1 MHDLDYTFEERF
13 HDHMADMNSIPA
25 NATWAIVPTVGQV
38 KFPQHDHSTWLS
50 NSSSLVNY
58 VCENNQLGESGGHGV
73 MPQFY
78 YIPVCEFPYINKGWM
93 AHGEP
98 GFGDVEFNDCSI
110 FISESFGPGVY
121 DQQCLTMIVLALI
134 PSLACAWFVK
144 LGNDAKKKP
153 DVKWFFPMK
162 PNLNEKLLCISVF
175 VGVFHAIRC
184 IDPSGY
190 AGRLQIKNIHT
201 LATGFCVAGPIHVGL
216 MLVTSWITIIDGGK
230 KKRAPR
236 WARVLYNL
244 GVWSSYASE
253 LGLGLLE
260 YRMPALNDSGALD
273 GAITGVKYLVSVLW
287 CVVYCILCFL
297 YGMRISN
304 MLKGKGE
311 INPQA
316 KRIRKMCRLGTVG
329 FFFGALVKVFG
340 VFGREFKI
348 CQTVTPCDPIIE
360 LMIPIFVYFL
370 QVRRANERKWLQPPP
385 HPLLNQHFP
394 TQFVSVWLPRWL
406 ALGAVPHRLHLSTCP
421 KGKEG
426 DDTFS
431 RGSNWKKTV

>member
-1 MHDLDYTFEERF
+1 
-13 HDHMADMNSIPA
+13 
-25 NATWAIVPTVGQV
+25 
-38 KFPQHDHSTWLS
+38 
-50 NSSSLVNY
+50 
-58 VCENNQLGESGGHGV
+58 
-73 MPQFY
+73 
-78 YIPVCEFPYINKGWM
+78 
-93 AHGEP
+93 
-98 GFGDVEFNDCSI
+98 
-110 FISESFGPGVY
+110 
-121 DQQCLTMIVLALI
+121 
-134 PSLACAWFVK
+134 
-144 LGNDAKKKP
+144 
-153 DVKWFFPMK
+153 MK